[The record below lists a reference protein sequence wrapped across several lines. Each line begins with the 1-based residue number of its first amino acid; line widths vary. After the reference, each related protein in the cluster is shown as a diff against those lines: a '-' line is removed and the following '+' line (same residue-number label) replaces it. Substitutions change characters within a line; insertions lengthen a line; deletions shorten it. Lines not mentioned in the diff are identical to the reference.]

1 MFICFNTRVLAL
13 QNSPDFEVLDG
24 ISVVV
29 FRWPLPGDD
38 KGSQG
43 RKAQLKDILGGEGG
57 NDMTD

>member
-1 MFICFNTRVLAL
+1 MAL

-24 ISVVV
+24 VSVVV